1 MRHQPMPQEMFQGCR
16 FSLKEDG
23 YLEAGVTHGA
33 PVSLEVALPSQEP
46 VACAAGEAVGVVLL
60 PHRLH
65 HRLPGPQR
73 FVAEGTDV
81 CKKQEERFGAVC
93 LSFPK
98 WG

>member
-1 MRHQPMPQEMFQGCR
+1 MFRVCW
-16 FSLKEDG
+16 FSPKKDG
-23 YLEAGVTHGA
+23 YLEAGVTRGA

-46 VACAAGEAVGVVLL
+46 VARTAGEAARVVLL

-65 HRLPGPQR
+65 RRLLGPQR

-81 CKKQEERFGAVC
+81 CKKQGERLGAAC